1 MDAEVVSVSSITT
14 STTIYKSGMSTYLA
28 TGTLISSGVSVHF
41 ADLNLTISGLI
52 MTNITADR
60 GDSGAISYVIRGTN
74 YRGKTLGIVE
84 GGNGTYT
91 FLVPATTINSRL
103 GLTIN

>member
-1 MDAEVVSVSSITT
+1 MA
-14 STTIYKSGMSTYLA
+14 TYL
-28 TGTLISSGVSVHF
+28 TIGEMISPSASVYVEE
-41 ADLNLTISGLI
+41 LNLTISGLI
-52 MTNITADR
+52 KTNITADH